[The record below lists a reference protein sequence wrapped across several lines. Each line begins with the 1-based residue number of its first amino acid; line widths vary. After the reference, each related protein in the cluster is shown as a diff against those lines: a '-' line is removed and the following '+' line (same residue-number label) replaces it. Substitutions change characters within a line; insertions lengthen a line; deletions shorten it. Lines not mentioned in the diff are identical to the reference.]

1 VSPAVGAV
9 LAVAGLLLIWGVAT
23 HNRFVRL
30 GQHLRDSWAGIDVE
44 LKRRHD
50 LIPNLVEVVRGYAAH
65 ERGVL
70 DRVTALRA
78 RAATEAAD
86 RRQLARDEGR
96 LMRAVKEL
104 FVVVEGY
111 PDLKA
116 NGHFLSLQQELAV
129 TEDRIAAARRFYNG
143 NVRDFTVL
151 RDSFPSS
158 LIARM
163 SGYAQKD
170 PGYFELDADVE
181 RVVPRVDVDRRP
193 PM

>member
-1 VSPAVGAV
+1 MSPP
-9 LAVAGLLLIWGVAT
+9 LAVTLGIAAIVLIWTVAT

-50 LIPNLVEVVRGYAAH
+50 LIPNLVNVVKGYAAH
-65 ERGVL
+65 ERAVL
-70 DRVTALRA
+70 ERVTELRG
-78 RAATEAAD
+78 RAAVDHTSREH
-86 RRQLARDEGR
+86 LAQDETN

-111 PDLKA
+111 PELKA
-116 NGHFLSLQQELAV
+116 DRHFLELQHELAI

-151 RDSFPSS
+151 RDSFPSTI
-158 LIARM
+158 IAQM
-163 SGYAQKD
+163 FGYKDQD
-170 PGYFELDADVE
+170 PGYFELTADAE
-181 RVVPRVDVDRRP
+181 RVVPRV
-193 PM
+193 

>member
-1 VSPAVGAV
+1 MSPTVTAA
-9 LAVAGLLLIWGVAT
+9 LAAAGLTLTWGVLS

-50 LIPNLVEVVRGYAAH
+50 LIPNLVNVVQGYTAH

-70 DRVTALRA
+70 ERVVELRS
-78 RAATEAAD
+78 RAAAD
-86 RRQLARDEGR
+86 HPSREQLARDETK
-96 LMRAVKEL
+96 LMRAMKEL
-104 FVVVEGY
+104 FAVVEGY
-111 PDLKA
+111 PQLKA
-116 NGHFLSLQQELAV
+116 DRHFLELQDELAI

-158 LIARM
+158 LIARLF
-163 SGYAQKD
+163 GFKDKD
-170 PGYFELDADVE
+170 PGYFELTADAE
-181 RVVPRVDVDRRP
+181 RVVPRL
-193 PM
+193 